1 MEEKNSRKIFSTI
14 LMMVGGLFIVVS
26 GGIFVSQTWHYLPE
40 IAKKLCLAAVTAG
53 FFTGAHYLE
62 KQSRLKKTPVLLYY
76 LGVCFA
82 GFTVMSLLDITEIG
96 FYEKLTIAFL
106 TMSVPVTLHFMKA
119 KKLADF
125 IFQLLLADGMVLC
138 VSRYSMEYSEDMTVL
153 SVSLVAML
161 LAGFIRYCKEKL
173 PEEKNMILAAEIIC
187 WLHIG
192 LSFPW
197 LLIGALME
205 RNFLFSVFPVLMLTA
220 SLTSLYLANKSVV
233 YRVLQSIGIFLCS
246 LSAVSFLMR
255 NLLSAN
261 VENQWE
267 LQLFM
272 TFLLNLAA
280 MVILNR
286 REMTVINGVFAG
298 FLSIVRIAYLMWNSF
313 WGTENGAFYP
323 FALCMAAALIIRKY
337 WEEPEREWKTVL
349 WPAALWLIMELNT
362 LLCWGFGKYC
372 INYGV
377 NFWFAL
383 VCIQISVL
391 VNKKKNF
398 RDILRS
404 VAVLTFL
411 GGLGRH
417 EIVPTVIYGVD
428 GNTVLAS
435 FDVEYHCIL
444 IAFGIVLL
452 GKIWYDRGK
461 VVSRLRFIGT
471 CIILITLVCSN
482 LLRPAL
488 PNVLFLGVGTLILLI
503 LATVLHKKDYAI
515 ASAITLVLVAFYL
528 TKEVWMSIAWWVY
541 LFAAGVGLV
550 IYAIKREKAE

>member
-14 LMMVGGLFIVVS
+14 LMTVGGLFIVVS

-40 IAKKLCLAAVTAG
+40 IAKKLCLTAVTAG
-53 FFTGAHYLE
+53 FFAGAHYLE
-62 KQSRLKKTPVLLYY
+62 KLSRLKKAPVLLYY

-82 GFTVMSLLDITEIG
+82 GFTVMSLLDITKIG

-106 TMSVPVTLHFMKA
+106 TMSVPVTLHFMRA

-125 IFQLLLADGMVLC
+125 IFQLLLADGMVIC
-138 VSRYSMEYSEDMTVL
+138 VSRYPMENSENVTVL
-153 SVSLVAML
+153 SVSLVTML
-161 LAGFIRYCKEKL
+161 LSGFLRYCKEKL
-173 PEEKNMILAAEIIC
+173 PEEKSMILAAQIIF
-187 WLHIG
+187 WLHMG

-205 RNFLFSVFPVLMLTA
+205 TNFLFSVFPTLMLTA
-220 SLTSLYLANKSVV
+220 SLTTIYVTDKCVG
-233 YRVLQSIGIFLCS
+233 YRVLQSVGIFFCGLS
-246 LSAVSFLMR
+246 LGSFLVR

-267 LQLFM
+267 LQLFAA
-272 TFLLNLAA
+272 FLLNLA
-280 MVILNR
+280 VTVLLNR
-286 REMTVINGVFAG
+286 REMNVINGVFAG
-298 FLSIVRIAYLMWNSF
+298 FLSGVQIVGWVWNNF
-313 WGTENGAFYP
+313 WGTKNGIFCP

-337 WEEPEREWKTVL
+337 WKEPEREWKTVL
-349 WPAALWLIMELNT
+349 WPAALWLIMGLHT

-377 NFWFAL
+377 NFWFAS
-383 VCIQISVL
+383 VCVQISVL
-391 VNKKKNF
+391 VNKKKNL

-404 VAVLTFL
+404 AAVLTFL

-417 EIVPTVIYGVD
+417 EIIPTVIYGVD
-428 GNTVLAS
+428 GNTVFAS
-435 FDVEYHCIL
+435 FNVEYHCIL
-444 IAFGIVLL
+444 MAVGIVLL
-452 GKIWYDRGK
+452 GKIWYDRGR
-461 VVSRLRFIGT
+461 VVSRLRFIGI
-471 CIILITLVCSN
+471 CVILATLVFSN
-482 LLRPAL
+482 LLRPDL
-488 PNVLFLGVGTLILLI
+488 PNVLFLGMGTLILLI

-515 ASAITLVLVAFYL
+515 ASAITLVLVVLYL